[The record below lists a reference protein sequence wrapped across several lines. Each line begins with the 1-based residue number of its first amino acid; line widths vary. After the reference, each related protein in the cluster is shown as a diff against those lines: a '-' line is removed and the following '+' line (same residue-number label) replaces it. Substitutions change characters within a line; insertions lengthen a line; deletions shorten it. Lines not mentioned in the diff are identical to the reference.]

1 MIQNHVAAS
10 RNVSCK
16 QARRLMHELLGGSK
30 ACYPHGYTANPGCT
44 LEGFR
49 CSAGYNTSTGITRGS
64 CVQGRKLITGTAGP

>member
-16 QARRLMHELLGGSK
+16 QARRLMQELFGGSK
-30 ACYPHGYTANPGCT
+30 AGYPHAYTANPRCT

-49 CSAGYNTSTGITRGS
+49 CSAGYIASTGITKGR
-64 CVQGRKLITGTAGP
+64 CVKGRKLITGTAGP